1 MGPTTGR
8 FSGPFTKTL
17 LRQYQLAVLFA
28 LDKEAARS
36 VCSVEHGG
44 VNLLI
49 RIEVEPTSR

>member
-1 MGPTTGR
+1 MGPTTRR